1 MDILNILEQKWKNV
15 ETPFIIHPSGNLFFK
30 DILEAKTIDISDI
43 KSGEVVALVG
53 DFNPSSILL
62 FLKLIEKKTI
72 ILPLTIDT
80 KEQHEYFF
88 ETALVDIVI
97 KDNSIKRINHKKKH
111 KLIDYLR
118 KQKKGGLI
126 LFSTGTTGSPKAI
139 LHDFN
144 KFLKRFET
152 PKPSL
157 KMINFLLF
165 DHIGGLNTLFH
176 SLFNKGTVV
185 SLTSRRVEEVL
196 EVCSKYKVEVLPTTP
211 TFLRMLLISELIPKK
226 IPSSLKIITYGT
238 ERMDQNT
245 LNQLCK
251 LMPQVDFR
259 QTYGMSEIGILR
271 VKSKARNSLYIKI
284 GGEGIKTRIKNDVL
298 EIFSETRMLGYLNAE
313 SPFDNEGWYK
323 TNDIVE
329 VDNDYLKINGRTS
342 EFINVGGVK
351 FMASDIESVALE
363 FEGIKLAKVEGKLN
377 PITGQHVELTIQTID
392 GCDFKK
398 IEFQKFLTSKLPK
411 YMIPMKL
418 KVEMI
423 NINHRFKQN

>member
-80 KEQHEYFF
+80 KEQHDYFF

-259 QTYGMSEIGILR
+259 QTYGMSELGILR
-271 VKSKARNSLYIKI
+271 IKSKSRDSLFMKI
-284 GGEGIKTRIKNDVL
+284 GGEGVETRVVNNVL
-298 EIFSETRMLGYLNAE
+298 EIKSSNRMLGYLNAE
-313 SPFDNEGWYK
+313 NPINKDGWYNTK
-323 TNDIVE
+323 DIVE
-329 VDNDYLKINGRTS
+329 KSENFYKIIGRTS
-342 EFINVGGVK
+342 EVINVGGLK
-351 FMASDIESVALE
+351 FMASEVERIALK
-363 FEGIKLAKVEGKLN
+363 FKGVELVKAISKQN
-377 PITGQHVELTIQTID
+377 PITGEHVELIIQPLKNVKLIKND
-392 GCDFKK
+392 L
-398 IEFQKFLTSKLPK
+398 IEFLSSNLEAHMVPK
-411 YMIPMKL
+411 RLHIKNVAISHRL
-418 KVEMI
+418 KK
-423 NINHRFKQN
+423 N